1 MDYQL
6 NDIVEMKK
14 QHPCKKSNQWKIVR
28 MGADIKIKCLG
39 CNAIVMFSRRDF
51 EKRLK
56 KSCRTCR
63 VVFMKFHKY
72 SFFLGILRA

>member
-14 QHPCKKSNQWKIVR
+14 QHPC
-28 MGADIKIKCLG
+28 KIKCLG

-56 KSCRTCR
+56 K
-63 VVFMKFHKY
+63 VIEHVE
-72 SFFLGILRA
+72 